1 MTHDGG
7 SQAHAWDTI
16 TGLEVFTLKSGRGS
30 YMSPDGHRLVH
41 SNEIGRVHRDLRPET
56 PEMRSRRVASVRL
69 RSLLERAVA
78 GGHIPER
85 QELVEQVRNDSVLGP
100 EARRIALA
108 LVDDFRNAFV
118 LREADRRVAAL
129 LAEPMGRDEAASS
142 LRANTLLDEQVRQV
156 ALGLTRR
163 YTVDVWALWWAV
175 EKVFLQPHATEAD
188 YERALRWAEDGLAS
202 IHGSSFL
209 EGMFLNAIGLFQYRL
224 GRLDRAKATL
234 ERSAQLN
241 LRNEFFTAK
250 TDAFDNVVLA
260 MVVHKMGDKEG
271 ARRYLHQI
279 REASKHQRNY
289 ALVIK
294 DPLFIPRMKEAE
306 ALIEPRV
313 KELPDDVFAPVAVP
327 AAPTSHNR

>member
-1 MTHDGG
+1 M
-7 SQAHAWDTI
+7 DT
-16 TGLEVFTLKSGRGS
+16 
-30 YMSPDGHRLVH
+30 YMSSDGHRLVH
-41 SNEIGRVHRDLRPET
+41 SNEIGPVHLDLRPET

-78 GGHIPER
+78 PGHIPEGE
-85 QELVEQVRNDSVLGP
+85 ELVEQVRDDSVLRP

-108 LVDDFRNAFV
+108 LVDDFRNAFI
-118 LREADRRVAAL
+118 LREANRRVAEL
-129 LAEPMGRDEAASS
+129 LAKPMGRDEAAAA
-142 LRANTLLDEQVRQV
+142 LRADTVLDEEVRQV
-156 ALGLTRR
+156 ALELTRR

-202 IHGSSFL
+202 IDGSSLL

-224 GRLDRAKATL
+224 GRLDRAKVTL

-241 LRNEFFTAK
+241 LRNEFYSAH
-250 TDAFDNVVLA
+250 TDALDNVVLA
-260 MVVHKMGDKEG
+260 MVVHKMGDKDG
-271 ARRYLHQI
+271 ARSYLRQI
-279 REASKHQRNY
+279 REAAKNKRNY
-289 ALVIK
+289 AMVMR
-294 DPLFIPRMKEAE
+294 DPLFIPRMEEAE